1 MKISVTVKPRA
12 REERVEKTDNGYI
25 VYVREPAE
33 ENKANRALI
42 EVLSEYF
49 GVSKSKISILSGL
62 KSRHKIVEIK

>member
-12 REERVEKTDNGYI
+12 REEKVEKTDNGYL

-33 ENKANRALI
+33 ENKANRALR
-42 EVLSEYF
+42 EVLSKYF

>member
-12 REERVEKTDNGYI
+12 REERVEKMDNGYI

-33 ENKANRALI
+33 ENKANCALI

>member
-12 REERVEKTDNGYI
+12 REEKVEKTDNGYI
-25 VYVREPAE
+25 IYVREPAE